1 MVSDPAKLHPS
12 LTLCDLGHAPKLAVT
27 AANACASANVEFV
40 TVPGTA
46 NYAIDQ
52 SRVLERSQLMRT
64 LGGIDY
70 PRV

>member
-1 MVSDPAKLHPS
+1 MGSDPAELHHT
-12 LTLCDLGHAPKLAVT
+12 LKLCDLGHAPKLAVT

-46 NYAIDQ
+46 HHAIDQ
-52 SRVLERSQLMRT
+52 DRVLERSQLMRT

>member
-1 MVSDPAKLHPS
+1 MGSDPAELHH
-12 LTLCDLGHAPKLAVT
+12 TLKFCDLGHAPKLAVT

-52 SRVLERSQLMRT
+52 GRILERS
-64 LGGIDY
+64 
-70 PRV
+70 

>member
-1 MVSDPAKLHPS
+1 MGSDPAELHHT
-12 LTLCDLGHAPKLAVT
+12 LKLCDLGHAPKLAVT